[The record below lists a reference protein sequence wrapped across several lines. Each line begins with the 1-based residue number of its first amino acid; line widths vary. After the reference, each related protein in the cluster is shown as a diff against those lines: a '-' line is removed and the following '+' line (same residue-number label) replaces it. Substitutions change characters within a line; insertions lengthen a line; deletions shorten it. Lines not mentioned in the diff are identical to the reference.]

1 MLILMNLAVMM
12 MMMMMMMQGMVIKA
26 WITGPAL
33 PVAAWEGG
41 EEKPEGEGVPK
52 ERAEEGEGG
61 GDGCLQNPPP
71 GAPGEAPR
79 VL

>member
-1 MLILMNLAVMM
+1 MLILMTLVVMM
-12 MMMMMMMQGMVIKA
+12 MLLQGMAMKA
-26 WITGPAL
+26 WNTGPAL

-52 ERAEEGEGG
+52 EREEEGEGG

-71 GAPGEAPR
+71 GASGEAPR